1 MSKHTLS
8 SIKDIARLASMAT
21 MFAFNRFI
29 SISALVACVASLYLA
44 IEVKS
49 GGIDIR
55 NLMREAWPL
64 PRSVVL
70 HKISAFGPDN
80 GMYKF
85 HTGVSDVEKFSEYLY
100 KEETINSDSWNT
112 LKLMQ
117 YASGCMQDNEYVQT
131 SNNMQLIAAYDATV
145 PTSFKGTLPLR
156 SVCNCLA
163 NIEKVVG
170 ANITQYDLKTN
181 FEAWLKEGFDR
192 EDANYIVMAASEAL
206 TSTTSAEYKN
216 IEAQAAVFQKI
227 AKEDKKEFI
236 AKASERCF
244 LSSQPE
250 YVQEYAGQIDTKI
263 LIFNGIMLLIF
274 GVLGSVFKFP
284 SEQSGDKKEYM
295 MLWAISICYYV
306 YFVLALV
313 WTFNVS
319 LREHVF
325 GSIWRSF
332 DKATSD
338 DSSVINPTNT
348 VQIVYDTILLIVLGL
363 LSFICASQQLA
374 ATFSKD
380 DKKRSRWYQT
390 LFAPESA
397 YFPHSDN
404 LMWKCVQNDL
414 PYIAGYASIGIGLLI
429 ANGLTNAN
437 SVLFAFLLLISI
449 GFIQHISNV
458 NKIIYDALCQNTKS
472 EEILKLTREGGATPI
487 TDSNVQHMKDTL
499 MFFGWTRV
507 FWFIIIFGLT
517 FSLLTFTR
525 ETSDHTQF
533 TSFLN
538 SHVFWF
544 VLALFWA
551 NVGYDVL
558 RELLPFQFERT
569 PANQHKVII
578 TASYLLFLTWSL
590 SSLMYQISHKEHQRH
605 LFAH

>member
-1 MSKHTLS
+1 
-8 SIKDIARLASMAT
+8 MAT

-29 SISALVACVASLYLA
+29 SVSVLVACVASLYLA
-44 IEVKS
+44 IEIKS

-85 HTGVSDVEKFSEYLY
+85 HTGASNVKGFSEFLY
-100 KEETINSDSWNT
+100 KEDTINSNTWNT

-117 YASGCMQDNEYVQT
+117 YASGCMDEGKYVQT
-131 SNNMQLIAAYDATV
+131 SNDMQLIASYDATV
-145 PTSFKGTLPLR
+145 PATMKSDLPAR
-156 SVCNCLA
+156 SVCICLA
-163 NIEKVVG
+163 NIDKVVT
-170 ANITQYDLKTN
+170 ANITEFDLKTN
-181 FEAWLKEGFDR
+181 FATWLKDGFDK
-192 EDANYIVMAASEAL
+192 EDANYIVMAASEVF
-206 TSTTSAEYKN
+206 TSQTSAEYKN
-216 IEAQAAVFQKI
+216 IEAQAAVFRKI
-227 AKEDKKEFI
+227 AKEDKKQFI

-250 YVQEYAGQIDTKI
+250 YVQEYAGQVDTKI

-284 SEQSGDKKEYM
+284 SEQKVGEGEKKEYM

-319 LREHVF
+319 LRDHVF

-332 DKATSD
+332 DDATGD
-338 DSSVINPTNT
+338 DNSIINPTNT
-348 VQIVYDTILLIVLGL
+348 VQIVYDTVLLIVLGL
-363 LSFICASQQLA
+363 LCFICASQQFA
-374 ATFSKD
+374 ATFQKKD
-380 DKKRSRWYQT
+380 KESSRWYT
-390 LFAPESA
+390 VLFAPNSA

-404 LMWKCVQNDL
+404 LVWKCVQTDL
-414 PYIAGYASIGIGLLI
+414 PYIAGYASIGVGLLT

-472 EEILKLTREGGATPI
+472 DEISKLTTEGGATPI
-487 TDSNVQHMKDTL
+487 TNSDVQHMKDTL

-507 FWFIIIFGLT
+507 FWFVIIFGLT

-525 ETSDHTQF
+525 ESSDHTQF
-533 TSFLN
+533 TSLLN

-590 SSLMYQISHKEHQRH
+590 SSLMYQISHKKNQRH